1 VDYTRGHRS
10 PTRRRGT
17 RLTAAAAAAAAF
29 VLLTV
34 LPACAAQAGSG
45 TEGGTTGSGVAS
57 VAASSGSSAVT
68 PGKQTST
75 GGGDDWQHVLQVV
88 ANLRADPPSEPL
100 VLLLGGSAAR
110 ESTISDASWAAQVM
124 QDGGPAVAACN
135 LGSRNRTL
143 AQDVALV
150 KKLPETRG
158 VVYIGINVGRFTSP
172 PSSPSIKLPAPTTSL
187 PAYKQHQYSS
197 ADVKSAAKKKALVT
211 QWMTARYPA
220 FKANYASNLKTL
232 GVLVAACR
240 ERGLEPVL
248 LELPRDTAVI
258 GRALDAP
265 VNRFTAGCQ
274 ALARKEEVPWVS
286 FVSKAKLPD
295 GDFFDLW
302 HLVEPGREVWQAL
315 LSKKTVTLLKEY
327 GMEGSGS

>member
-10 PTRRRGT
+10 STRRRGT
-17 RLTAAAAAAAAF
+17 RLAAGVAAAAAL

-45 TEGGTTGSGVAS
+45 AGGGTTGPGVA
-57 VAASSGSSAVT
+57 AGGASSAPGAVT

-75 GGGDDWQHVLQVV
+75 GGGDDWQHVLQAI
-88 ANLRADPPSEPL
+88 ANLRAGPPSEPL
-100 VLLLGGSAAR
+100 VVLLGGSAAR
-110 ESTISDASWAAQVM
+110 ESTIGDASWAAQVT
-124 QDGGPAVAACN
+124 QDGGPAVAAYN

-158 VVYIGINVGRFTSP
+158 IVYVGINVGRFTSP
-172 PSSPSIKLPAPTTSL
+172 PSSPGIKLPEPSVSL
-187 PAYKQHQYSS
+187 PAYKQHQYSKT
-197 ADVKSAAKKKALVT
+197 DIKSAAKKKALVT
-211 QWMTARYPA
+211 QWMASRYPA

-232 GVLVAACR
+232 GALIAACR

-258 GRALDAP
+258 GGALDAP
-265 VNRFTAGCQ
+265 VDRFTADCK
-274 ALARKEEVPWVS
+274 ALARKKDVPWVS
-286 FVSKAKLPD
+286 FVAKARLPD
-295 GDFFDLW
+295 GDFYDLW
-302 HLVEPGREVWQAL
+302 HLVEPGREVWQTL
-315 LSKKTVTLLKEY
+315 LSKETVTLLKQY